1 LDPHRREFA
10 LYLRDVSLPGAQ
22 GYIGLTESF
31 EEITMKNPM
40 EVLRIKEQ
48 EIARVKKE
56 IDALRIA
63 AQLCGEET
71 QPTKGQPVD
80 LRKALDVH

>member
-1 LDPHRREFA
+1 
-10 LYLRDVSLPGAQ
+10 
-22 GYIGLTESF
+22 
-31 EEITMKNPM
+31 MKNPM
-40 EVLRIKEQ
+40 DVLRIKEQ

-63 AQLCGEET
+63 AQLCGEES